1 MNVKIRISMKKYLYI
16 IIVISILPIH
26 SIAITKKALFIGN
39 SLFSSAHIA
48 QTHVKAFATA
58 AGDTLVQSLAIH
70 TGVGVMEYWADYSS
84 TTTPATAFHT
94 NIYNGIRQGNLDY
107 VVINESSSGFIETD
121 ATVQTQT
128 YPYATLFENEI
139 RQFNPGAE
147 TMYYM
152 TWGMEAGYY
161 QLSYLNQGFT
171 TSTMSKKVEAG
182 YIEMARQNNATN
194 APIGVVL
201 RLLYEKAPYN
211 SYRVLYT
218 DGKHPS
224 EIAAYAAAATLYTSM
239 FRKDPT
245 VVNYLPTDF
254 RDTCIAK
261 GLNPV
266 VIAAD
271 ILQTVKNVV
280 LNPDSLLKWK
290 IGTYDPVANFSSN
303 IAAGNLVTFTNQTTN
318 GVSYVW
324 DFGDG
329 TTSSAV
335 NPTHTYTTSGSY
347 NVTLTSTGYARFK
360 NTISQ
365 QINTSNLS
373 PLTATTSVSESE
385 LKGFNY
391 KHTKGP
397 SDEMSF
403 IVSGTTLTDNII
415 ITPNVNFEIST
426 ISGSAFASSPI
437 NLAKNGAS
445 AVAATTI
452 YVRLKSGLAVSNYN
466 GNIIVSSTGTPDKSI
481 SLSAAVEINPPI
493 VSAANLVGFN
503 YNENEGPSAEQRFY
517 IRGEELTGDIEI
529 TAPSNFEIST
539 STGNAFSPANTI
551 TISPVAGKVDITSIY
566 VRMKAGLVIQNY
578 AQSISIS
585 SQGSNN
591 IDIALTG
598 FVNVSTESSL
608 IPTSKIKIISIS
620 GFLKVIGAEPGDL
633 ISVYNSTGQV
643 IESKLS
649 DGNETRF
656 AVEGKGIFMVKVVEK

>member
-1 MNVKIRISMKKYLYI
+1 MKKYFCI
-16 IIVISILPIH
+16 ILAISIVSIH
-26 SIAITKKALFIGN
+26 SVAITKKALFIGN
-39 SLFSSAHIA
+39 SLFSSSHIA

-70 TGVGVMEYWADYSS
+70 TGVGMLEYWADYSS
-84 TTTPATAFHT
+84 TVTPATAFHT

-107 VVINESSSGFIETD
+107 IVINESSIGFIETD

-139 RQFNPGAE
+139 SQFNPGAE

-161 QLSYLNQGFT
+161 QLSYLGQGFT

-211 SYRVLYT
+211 GYRVLYT

-224 EIAAYAAAATLYTSM
+224 EITAYAAAATLYTSM

-245 VVNYLPTDF
+245 LVNYMPTDF
-254 RDTCIAK
+254 QDNCIAK
-261 GLNPV
+261 GLDPV

-290 IGTYDPVANFSSN
+290 IGTYDPVASFSSN
-303 IAAGNLVTFTNQTTN
+303 IAVGNLVSFTNQTSN

-324 DFGDG
+324 NFGDG
-329 TTSSAV
+329 TTSTAV
-335 NPTHTYTTSGSY
+335 NPTHTYATSGSY
-347 NVTLTSTGYARFK
+347 NVTLTSTGYARFT
-360 NTISQ
+360 NTITQ
-365 QINTSNLS
+365 LINTSNLS

-391 KHTKGP
+391 KQTKGP

-415 ITPNVNFEIST
+415 ITPDANFEIST
-426 ISGSAFASSPI
+426 ISGSAFTSSPI
-437 NLAKNGAS
+437 NLSKNGAS
-445 AVAATTI
+445 AVPATTI
-452 YVRLKSGLAVSNYN
+452 YVRLKSGLVVSNYN
-466 GNIIVSSTGTPDKSI
+466 GNIIISSPGTADKSI
-481 SLSAAVEINPPI
+481 SLSASVEINPPR
-493 VSAANLVGFN
+493 VSTANLVDFN
-503 YNENEGPSAEQRFY
+503 YIENKGPSAEQRFY
-517 IRGEELTGDIEI
+517 IHGEELTGDIEI

-539 STGNAFSPANTI
+539 STGTLFSPANTI
-551 TISPVAGKVDITSIY
+551 TFSPVAGKVDITPVY
-566 VRMKAGLVIQNY
+566 VRMKAGLVSQNY
-578 AQSISIS
+578 AQSISIR
-585 SQGSNN
+585 SQGSDN
-591 IDIALTG
+591 INLALAGTVKV
-598 FVNVSTESSL
+598 FTESSI

-620 GFLKVIGAEPGDL
+620 GFLKVIGAEAGDL
-633 ISVYNSTGQV
+633 ISVYNSTGQL
-643 IESKLS
+643 INSKLA
-649 DGNETRF
+649 DGNEIKF
-656 AVEGKGIFMVKVVEK
+656 PIKGKGVFIVKLVEK